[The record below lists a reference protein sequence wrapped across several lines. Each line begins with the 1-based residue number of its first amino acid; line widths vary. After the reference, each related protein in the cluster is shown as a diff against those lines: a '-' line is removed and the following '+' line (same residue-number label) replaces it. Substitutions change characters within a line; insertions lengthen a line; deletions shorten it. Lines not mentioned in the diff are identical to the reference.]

1 MSDTPARVIT
11 IKAEPIEL
19 CQLIKFAGL
28 IDSGGAAKQV
38 ISEGHVLLNGEVE
51 TQKRKKVLAG
61 DKVSFNG
68 ETIEVSL

>member
-28 IDSGGAAKQV
+28 IDSGGAAKHV
-38 ISEGHVLLNGEVE
+38 ISEWLVSLNGEVE
-51 TQKRKKVLAG
+51 TQKRKKVCAG
-61 DKVSFNG
+61 DKVTFNG

>member
-19 CQLIKFAGL
+19 CQLMKFSGL

-38 ISEGHVLLNGEVE
+38 ISEGLVLLNGEVE
-51 TQKRKKVLAG
+51 TQKRKKVRAG
-61 DKVSFNG
+61 DRVSFNG

>member
-1 MSDTPARVIT
+1 MSDTPARVIA

-28 IDSGGAAKQV
+28 IDSGGAAKHV
-38 ISEGHVLLNGEVE
+38 ISEGFVLLNGEVE

>member
-28 IDSGGAAKQV
+28 IDSGGAAKHV
-38 ISEGHVLLNGEVE
+38 ISEGLVLLNDEVE

-61 DKVSFNG
+61 DRVSFNG
-68 ETIEVSL
+68 QTIEVSL

>member
-1 MSDTPARVIT
+1 MSDLPARVIT

-28 IDSGGAAKQV
+28 IDSGGAAKYV
-38 ISEGHVLLNGEVE
+38 ISEGLVLLNGEVE
-51 TQKRKKVLAG
+51 TQKRKKVCAG
-61 DKVSFNG
+61 DLVAFNG

>member
-28 IDSGGAAKQV
+28 IDSGGAAKHV
-38 ISEGHVLLNGEVE
+38 ISEGLVSLNDVVE

-61 DKVSFNG
+61 DRVSFNG
-68 ETIEVSL
+68 QTIEVSL